1 MASLNKVILIGNL
14 GGIRPPSRARL
25 VASLLGAVAV
35 GLIKQLLEAI
45 MAWALDKP
53 QYGAFAA
60 PIAVLFILQLL
71 SLVLY
76 ASACLA
82 AGISDSDVPLEEL
95 APGGE
100 AVAGTVGDEDRAP
113 ADSGP

>member
-1 MASLNKVILIGNL
+1 
-14 GGIRPPSRARL
+14 
-25 VASLLGAVAV
+25 LLGAVAV
-35 GLIKQLLEAI
+35 GLVNALLDAI

-71 SLVLY
+71 SLVLSG
-76 ASACLA
+76 SACLA

-95 APGGE
+95 EPSGVAADGPTITGAGGDAGAPS
-100 AVAGTVGDEDRAP
+100 GTDAPERA
-113 ADSGP
+113 S